1 MSNIEIERKFLV
13 RDLSFREKAVGSRH
27 LIQGYI
33 SKEKGHTVRVRLDDS
48 QAWLTIKGAGSA
60 SGMSRSEWEWEIP
73 ARDALGLLQL
83 CRGGVIDKTRYLV
96 PVFEEACFEAEAAV
110 ADEGVV
116 LDEGLDSG
124 KGTVSEERVVSDGGV
139 VFSEGMVSGEG
150 TVSGDGKGR
159 FWEVDVFHGANE
171 GLVVAEIELTS
182 ENENF
187 PVPDWIGEEVTGD
200 RKYYNSMLSVH
211 PFCEW

>member
-1 MSNIEIERKFLV
+1 M
-13 RDLSFREKAVGSRH
+13 
-27 LIQGYI
+27 
-33 SKEKGHTVRVRLDDS
+33 RLDDKK
-48 QAWLTIKGAGSA
+48 AWLTIKGAGSA
-60 SGMSRSEWEWEIP
+60 NGMSRSEWEWEIP

-96 PVFEEACFEAEAAV
+96 PVFEEACSEAEGAV
-110 ADEGVV
+110 ADDGVV
-116 LDEGLDSG
+116 P
-124 KGTVSEERVVSDGGV
+124 
-139 VFSEGMVSGEG
+139 GEG
-150 TVSGDGKGR
+150 KKR

-200 RKYYNSMLSVH
+200 RKYYNSMLSSH

>member
-1 MSNIEIERKFLV
+1 MANIEIERKFLV

-33 SKEKGHTVRVRLDDS
+33 SKEKGHTVRVRLDDKT
-48 QAWLTIKGAGSA
+48 AWLTSKGAGSA
-60 SGMSRSEWEWEIP
+60 SGMSRSEWECEIP
-73 ARDALGLLQL
+73 AKDALGLLQL

-96 PVFEEACFEAEAAV
+96 PVFEEACSEAEGAV
-110 ADEGVV
+110 ADDGVV
-116 LDEGLDSG
+116 P
-124 KGTVSEERVVSDGGV
+124 
-139 VFSEGMVSGEG
+139 GEG
-150 TVSGDGKGR
+150 KKR

-211 PFCEW
+211 PFCVW

>member
-1 MSNIEIERKFLV
+1 MANIEIERKFLV
-13 RDLSFREKAVGSRH
+13 RDLSFKEKAVGSRH

-33 SKEKGHTVRVRLDDS
+33 SKEKGHTVRVRLDDKT
-48 QAWLTIKGAGSA
+48 AWLTIKGAGSA

-83 CRGGVIDKTRYLV
+83 CRGGVINKTRYLV

-124 KGTVSEERVVSDGGV
+124 KGTVPDERVVSDGGV
-139 VFSEGMVSGEG
+139 VLGEG
-150 TVSGDGKGR
+150 KGKEH

>member
-1 MSNIEIERKFLV
+1 
-13 RDLSFREKAVGSRH
+13 
-27 LIQGYI
+27 
-33 SKEKGHTVRVRLDDS
+33 
-48 QAWLTIKGAGSA
+48 
-60 SGMSRSEWEWEIP
+60 MSRSEWEWEIP

-96 PVFEEACFEAEAAV
+96 PVFEEACSEAEGAV
-110 ADEGVV
+110 ADDGVV
-116 LDEGLDSG
+116 P
-124 KGTVSEERVVSDGGV
+124 
-139 VFSEGMVSGEG
+139 GEG
-150 TVSGDGKGR
+150 KKR

-200 RKYYNSMLSVH
+200 RKYYNSMLSSH
-211 PFCEW
+211 PFCEWQGCKF

>member
-1 MSNIEIERKFLV
+1 MANIEIERKFLV

-73 ARDALGLLQL
+73 AKDALGLLQL

-124 KGTVSEERVVSDGGV
+124 KGTVPDERVVSYGGV
-139 VFSEGMVSGEG
+139 VLGEG
-150 TVSGDGKGR
+150 KGKKR

>member
-1 MSNIEIERKFLV
+1 MANIEIERKFLV

-33 SKEKGHTVRVRLDDS
+33 SKEKGHTVRVRLDDKT
-48 QAWLTIKGAGSA
+48 AWLTIKGAGSA

-73 ARDALGLLQL
+73 AKDALGLLQL

-116 LDEGLDSG
+116 
-124 KGTVSEERVVSDGGV
+124 
-139 VFSEGMVSGEG
+139 SGE
-150 TVSGDGKGR
+150 GKGR

-211 PFCEW
+211 PFCEWQGCKC

>member
-1 MSNIEIERKFLV
+1 MANIEIERKFLV

-73 ARDALGLLQL
+73 AKDALGLLQL

-124 KGTVSEERVVSDGGV
+124 KGTVPDERVVSDGGV
-139 VFSEGMVSGEG
+139 VLGEG
-150 TVSGDGKGR
+150 KGKER

>member
-1 MSNIEIERKFLV
+1 MANIEIERKFLV
-13 RDLSFREKAVGSRH
+13 RDLSFKEKAVGSRH

-33 SKEKGHTVRVRLDDS
+33 SKEKGHTVRVRLDDKK
-48 QAWLTIKGAGSA
+48 AWLTIKGAGSA
-60 SGMSRSEWEWEIP
+60 NGMSRSEWEWEIP

-96 PVFEEACFEAEAAV
+96 PVFEEACSEAEGAV
-110 ADEGVV
+110 ADDGVV
-116 LDEGLDSG
+116 P
-124 KGTVSEERVVSDGGV
+124 
-139 VFSEGMVSGEG
+139 GEG
-150 TVSGDGKGR
+150 KKR

-200 RKYYNSMLSVH
+200 RKYYN
-211 PFCEW
+211 

>member
-1 MSNIEIERKFLV
+1 MANIEIERKFLV

-33 SKEKGHTVRVRLDDS
+33 SKEKGHTVRVRLDDKT
-48 QAWLTIKGAGSA
+48 AWLTIKGAGSA

-73 ARDALGLLQL
+73 AKDALGLLQL

-116 LDEGLDSG
+116 SG
-124 KGTVSEERVVSDGGV
+124 EERTSCKGRVL
-139 VFSEGMVSGEG
+139 GEG
-150 TVSGDGKGR
+150 KER

>member
-1 MSNIEIERKFLV
+1 MANIEIERKFLV
-13 RDLSFREKAVGSRH
+13 RNLSFKEKAVGCRH

-33 SKEKGHTVRVRLDDS
+33 SKEKGHTVRVRLDDKT
-48 QAWLTIKGAGSA
+48 AWLTIKGAGSA

-73 ARDALGLLQL
+73 AQDALGLLQL

-116 LDEGLDSG
+116 
-124 KGTVSEERVVSDGGV
+124 
-139 VFSEGMVSGEG
+139 SGE
-150 TVSGDGKGR
+150 GKGR

-187 PVPDWIGEEVTGD
+187 PVPDWIG
-200 RKYYNSMLSVH
+200 
-211 PFCEW
+211 

>member
-1 MSNIEIERKFLV
+1 MANIEIERKFLV

-33 SKEKGHTVRVRLDDS
+33 SKEKGHTVRVRLDDKT
-48 QAWLTIKGAGSA
+48 AWLTIKGAGSA
-60 SGMSRSEWEWEIP
+60 SGMSRSEWECEIP
-73 ARDALGLLQL
+73 AKDALGLLQL

-96 PVFEEACFEAEAAV
+96 PVFEEACSEAEGAV
-110 ADEGVV
+110 ADDGVV
-116 LDEGLDSG
+116 P
-124 KGTVSEERVVSDGGV
+124 
-139 VFSEGMVSGEG
+139 GEG
-150 TVSGDGKGR
+150 KKR

-211 PFCEW
+211 PFCVW

>member
-1 MSNIEIERKFLV
+1 MANIEIERKFLV

-33 SKEKGHTVRVRLDDS
+33 SKEKGHTVRVRLDDKT
-48 QAWLTIKGAGSA
+48 AWLTIKGAGSA

-73 ARDALGLLQL
+73 AQDALGLLQL

-96 PVFEEACFEAEAAV
+96 PVFEEACSEAEGAV
-110 ADEGVV
+110 ADDGVV
-116 LDEGLDSG
+116 LG
-124 KGTVSEERVVSDGGV
+124 
-139 VFSEGMVSGEG
+139 EGMVSGEG
-150 TVSGDGKGR
+150 RVPGEGKKR

-171 GLVVAEIELTS
+171 GLVVAEIELAS

-200 RKYYNSMLSVH
+200 RKYYNSMLSSH
-211 PFCEW
+211 PFCEWQGSKF

>member
-1 MSNIEIERKFLV
+1 M
-13 RDLSFREKAVGSRH
+13 
-27 LIQGYI
+27 
-33 SKEKGHTVRVRLDDS
+33 
-48 QAWLTIKGAGSA
+48 
-60 SGMSRSEWEWEIP
+60 
-73 ARDALGLLQL
+73 QL

-96 PVFEEACFEAEAAV
+96 PVFEDACFEAEAAV

-116 LDEGLDSG
+116 LDEG
-124 KGTVSEERVVSDGGV
+124 
-139 VFSEGMVSGEG
+139 MVSGEERTSCKG
-150 TVSGDGKGR
+150 RVPGEGKER

-182 ENENF
+182 ENDNF
-187 PVPDWIGEEVTGD
+187 PVPHWTGEEVTGD